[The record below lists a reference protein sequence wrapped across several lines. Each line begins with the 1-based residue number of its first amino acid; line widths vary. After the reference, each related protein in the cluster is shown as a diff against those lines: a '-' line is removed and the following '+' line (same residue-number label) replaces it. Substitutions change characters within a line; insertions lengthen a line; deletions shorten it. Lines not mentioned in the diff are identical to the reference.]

1 MKKPAFIIICLTLA
15 TFTACNQ
22 KAEEGNKMETQEAK
36 TENLLMVKSSL
47 PYEAPEYDKIKDA
60 DFQPAFDAGIKQQLA
75 EIDSIANNNTE
86 PTFENTLVALE
97 KSGELLTRVSRIF
110 FTMSAA
116 NTNDVLQAVEE
127 EMAPR
132 LAAQT
137 DAIYLNTKLF
147 ERIKAIAEKKEDLDF
162 ESNRLLDYYLEE
174 FKKAGANLSAEDK
187 TKLKKLNE
195 EEAGLSAKFSNQLLA
210 ATKAGAFVVES
221 EEALA
226 GLSEGELKAAAKDAE
241 GNDQNGKWLIPLQN
255 TTQQPVMQSLDNRE
269 TRENLFSN
277 SWTRCEK
284 SDANDTRETLKRIA
298 EIRAQKAKI
307 LGFDNYAAWALQNQ
321 MAKNPEAVQTFLQ
334 KLIAPATAKA
344 RVEAG
349 DLQKMIDAQKGG
361 FKLEPYDWSYYAE
374 KLRLE
379 RYDLDENQIKPY
391 FELWNT
397 LENGVFYAATQLYG
411 ITFKRR
417 TDLPVYQEDMRVYE
431 VFDTDSS
438 TIGLFYC
445 DYFKRDN
452 KSGGAWMDNL
462 VGQSKLLGTKPV
474 IYNVCNYSKP
484 ADGEPALISFDDVT
498 TLFHEFGHALHGLFA
513 DQTYPSLSGTNVARD
528 FVEYPS
534 QFNEHWALNPEVFK
548 NYAKHYETGEPMPQT
563 LVDKIKKAATFNQG
577 FALTELLAAASL
589 DMEWH
594 TINAN
599 YDIKAVDEFEK
610 EALKR
615 TKLDVY
621 EIPPRYRSSYFSHIW
636 GGGYGAGYYAYL
648 WTEMLDND
656 TFAWFEANGGMSREN
671 GQRYRD
677 MILSRGNTLDY
688 NDMFKDFT
696 GRTPDIKPMLKN
708 RGLL

>member
-22 KAEEGNKMETQEAK
+22 KAEEGNKMENQETK
-36 TENLLMVKSSL
+36 TENSLMVKSSL
-47 PYEAPEYDKIKDA
+47 PYEAPKYDKIKDA
-60 DFQPAFDAGIKQQLA
+60 DFKPAFDAGIKQQLS
-75 EIDSIANNNTE
+75 EIDSIANNTAE
-86 PTFENTLVALE
+86 PSFENTLVALE

-116 NTNDVLQAVEE
+116 NTNEVLQGLEE
-127 EMAPR
+127 EIAPR

-147 ERIKAIAEKKEDLDF
+147 ERINAVQEKNEDLDF
-162 ESNRLLDYYLEE
+162 ESKRLLEYYLVE
-174 FKKAGANLSAEDK
+174 FQKAGANLSTDDK

-210 ATKAGAFVVES
+210 ATKGGAFVVES
-221 EEALA
+221 DEALA
-226 GLSEGELKAAAKDAE
+226 GLSDGELKAAAKDAE
-241 GNDQNGKWLIPLQN
+241 ANDQNGKWLIPLQN

-269 TRENLFSN
+269 TRESLFNS

-284 SDANDTRETLKRIA
+284 SDANDTRETLKKIA

-307 LGFDNYAAWALQNQ
+307 LGFENYAAWSLQNQ
-321 MAKNPEAVQTFLQ
+321 MAKTPEAVQTFLQ

-379 RYDLDENQIKPY
+379 RYDLDENQTKPY

-417 TDLPVYQEDMRVYE
+417 NDLPVYQKDMRVYE

-484 ADGEPALISFDDVT
+484 AEGEPALISFDDVT

-548 NYAKHYETGEPMPQT
+548 NYATHYETGEPMPQA
-563 LVDKIKKAATFNQG
+563 LVDKIKKASTFNQG

-589 DMEWH
+589 DMQWH
-594 TINAN
+594 TVNA
-599 YDIKAVDEFEK
+599 DTEIKSVDEFETA
-610 EALKR
+610 ALKR

-656 TFAWFEANGGMSREN
+656 TFAWFENNGGMSREN

-677 MILSRGNTLDY
+677 IILSRGNTLDY

-696 GRTPDIKPMLKN
+696 GRTPDITPMLRN